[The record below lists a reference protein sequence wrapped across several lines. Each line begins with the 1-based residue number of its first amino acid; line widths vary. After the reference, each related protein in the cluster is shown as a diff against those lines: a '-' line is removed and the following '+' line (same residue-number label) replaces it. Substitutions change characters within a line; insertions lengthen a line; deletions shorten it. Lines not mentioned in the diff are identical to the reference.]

1 MTPELK
7 ELLRVLCVHPDI
19 FEATVETKE
28 GPKFKITYR
37 GWDSVLGDDRVCYEV
52 VDL

>member
-19 FEATVETKE
+19 EEATVWLKDGGEIEIKYRNYAADERACYQLIET
-28 GPKFKITYR
+28 
-37 GWDSVLGDDRVCYEV
+37 
-52 VDL
+52 